1 MGKMMTCEEYL
12 YFYPS
17 VDKVKL
23 AKYGTWYGRKL
34 ALAKAGEVAAKY
46 GQELVSAEKLTRQ
59 EKARAKVKLKVGK
72 YWYYAI
78 KRNEND
84 SKPDSLI

>member
-34 ALAKAGEVAAKY
+34 ALAKAGEVAANY
-46 GQELVSAEKLTRQ
+46 GQKLVLSHTLTRR
-59 EKARAKVKLKVGK
+59 EKSRAKVKIKIGK
-72 YWYYAI
+72 YWYYAT
-78 KRNEND
+78 KCDESD
-84 SKPDSLI
+84 TEAASLK